1 MLGSRYATDVRIRRQ
16 LEAST
21 VGAQGALMRGR
32 EAAERLAWA
41 DAYAALSLAGRSTP
55 LAAEDLELLATAA
68 YLLGHVEDC
77 LGALRR
83 AHQLYAEG
91 GDHRRAAWCA
101 GWLGF
106 HMSSRGDLAQA
117 SGWFGRASRLLER
130 EPHECA
136 EHGYL
141 PTSVAFQQLVAGDF
155 ADARAT
161 AERAAE
167 AARGQPQHGPGCGG
181 AAGPSPPRTSRL
193 DAGLHSSRRLVP
205 ASARAPTAVYSLA
218 HSSPRTVTLPRRTA
232 ATVTSD
238 RPGS

>member
-1 MLGSRYATDVRIRRQ
+1 
-16 LEAST
+16 

-41 DAYAALSLAGRSTP
+41 DAYAALLLADGLTP

-68 YLLGHVEDC
+68 YLLGHVEDT
-77 LGALRR
+77 LGALQR
-83 AHQLYAEG
+83 AHQLYAEK

-106 HMSSRGDLAQA
+106 YLSSRGDLAQA
-117 SGWFGRASRLLER
+117 SGWFGRASRLLEHER
-130 EPHECA
+130 QECA

-141 PTSVAFQQLVAGDF
+141 LTSIAFQQLMAGDY

-167 AARGQPQHGPGCGG
+167 IGV
-181 AAGPSPPRTSRL
+181 PRAL
-193 DAGLHSSRRLVP
+193 ASSSWIWLTCWQQMLMV
-205 ASARAPTAVYSLA
+205 
-218 HSSPRTVTLPRRTA
+218 
-232 ATVTSD
+232 
-238 RPGS
+238 